1 MRRLFAG
8 LLTLVMAVTVCGCFG
23 SGSVS
28 SKQLTTYFDDAPEA
42 VSARFFVYPEG
53 SDKYYI
59 EELPEDRLDDLVEAL
74 DATPLRKHAGHT
86 DYFYR
91 GFYGI
96 ELELEDGT
104 YLIYD
109 CTCLSHTRNPFDA
122 EDKNDD
128 TIERT
133 YLEDADKN
141 FWDRM
146 EEFFP
151 SLEEYGAEV
160 GYGW

>member
-1 MRRLFAG
+1 VLYEKAFRGVAY
-8 LLTLVMAVTVCGCFG
+8 ACYG
-23 SGSVS
+23 S
-28 SKQLTTYFDDAPEA
+28 
-42 VSARFFVYPEG
+42 
-53 SDKYYI
+53 
-59 EELPEDRLDDLVEAL
+59 
-74 DATPLRKHAGHT
+74 
-86 DYFYR
+86 FYR

-109 CTCLSHTRNPFDA
+109 CTCLFHTRNPFDA

-128 TIERT
+128 TIERA

-151 SLEEYGAEV
+151 SLEDYGSEV